1 MPLLNIIY
9 LSFPI
14 AYVCVCLC
22 MYGGV
27 YSYLFTSL
35 NVYIATN
42 FIFIFPSL
50 FVFLLQVT
58 TGELPIEVPPI
69 VPSITTSP
77 PVPIATPCSPPVAK
91 SSAVHSGGSTYVC
104 QVCQK
109 VFQFQRMLNRHLKC
123 HSDQKRHLCDFC
135 GKGFNDTFDLKRH
148 VRTHTGK
155 RFICSRCCNKLFCP

>member
-1 MPLLNIIY
+1 MC
-9 LSFPI
+9 
-14 AYVCVCLC
+14 VCVCVCMGGYTHISLLVWMFTLPLISSLYFPLC
-22 MYGGV
+22 
-27 YSYLFTSL
+27 F
-35 NVYIATN
+35 
-42 FIFIFPSL
+42 F
-50 FVFLLQVT
+50 FLLQVT